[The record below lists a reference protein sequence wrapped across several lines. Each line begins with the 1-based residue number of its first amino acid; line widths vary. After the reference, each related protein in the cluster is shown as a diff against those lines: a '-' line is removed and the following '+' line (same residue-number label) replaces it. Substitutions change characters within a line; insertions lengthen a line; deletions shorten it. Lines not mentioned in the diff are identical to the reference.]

1 MGPPRAKQALS
12 SASRRAL
19 GESSVLLPSVWAAY
33 HPVMVAG
40 ELRQQT
46 GSIGVD
52 RAKRWLNYSTRVA
65 SIYTNTDKVFKDL
78 LHFQWPYGGQGFSF
92 DLGGKLRGG
101 ALHDKS
107 FMAEVKAY
115 RYEMDSATEYRKFVA
130 ECYVAFQE
138 KPDRCDNLLWLS
150 WAPFQAQSWHK
161 HRSAESV
168 KKHLLHAENVFRIF
182 GTESAE
188 EAQGKLDA
196 QVIYELTNRLWLLTL
211 CDEQEGLVIT
221 GDNYQRVMAFMGIGD
236 ESQ

>member
-1 MGPPRAKQALS
+1 
-12 SASRRAL
+12 
-19 GESSVLLPSVWAAY
+19 
-33 HPVMVAG
+33 MVAG

-92 DLGGKLRGG
+92 DIGGKLRGG
-101 ALHDKS
+101 DLHDKS

-115 RYEMDSATEYRKFVA
+115 RYEMDSATEYRKFIA

-138 KPDRCDNLLWLS
+138 KPDRCDNLIWLS

-161 HRSAESV
+161 HRSVESI
-168 KKHLLHAENVFRIF
+168 KKHLLHADNTFRVF

-188 EAQGKLDA
+188 EAHGKLDT

-221 GDNYQRVMAFMGIGD
+221 SDHYQRVMAFMGIGE